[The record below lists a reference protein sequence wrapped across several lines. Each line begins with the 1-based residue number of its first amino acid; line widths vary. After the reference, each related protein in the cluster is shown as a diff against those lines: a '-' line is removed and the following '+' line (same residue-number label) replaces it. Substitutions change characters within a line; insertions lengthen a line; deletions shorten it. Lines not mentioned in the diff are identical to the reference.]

1 MTIEIATKFL
11 NDHHKGVFSVLDKEG
26 APSSSLLHYAIDE
39 DLNIYI
45 GTKKSF
51 GKYAALRSD
60 PRIYMAVLEESADP
74 LRVADMQGK
83 AEEIPA
89 EETAKLY
96 EWFQSKNPQK
106 HYVKDAED
114 FVMFRIKPTT
124 LRFMDA
130 SSGELK
136 ITDLIGRQ

>member
-1 MTIEIATKFL
+1 MDIAKQFL
-11 NDHHKGVFSVLDKEG
+11 NKHHKGVFTVLDKDG
-26 APSSSLLHYAIDE
+26 APSSSLLHYAIDDE
-39 DLNIYI
+39 LNFYI

-51 GKYAALRSD
+51 GKYEALKKD
-60 PRIYMAVLEESADP
+60 PRVAMAVVEESADP

-106 HYVKDAED
+106 HYVKGADD